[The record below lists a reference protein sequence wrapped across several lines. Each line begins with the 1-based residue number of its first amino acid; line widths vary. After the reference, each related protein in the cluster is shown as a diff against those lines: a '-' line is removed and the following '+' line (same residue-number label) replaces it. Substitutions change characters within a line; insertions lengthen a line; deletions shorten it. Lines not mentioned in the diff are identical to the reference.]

1 MAALAFTAY
10 GVHWFALGLG
20 RAFAGDPRPNGF
32 TAIPFLVL
40 SVLAAVVFFGADDN
54 PVGGLFCG
62 LAVVYICEFFASV
75 GYGRS
80 KPREKFSTAV
90 MQFVAVGLWPRG
102 SGSLLGPGIGRRKQP
117 G

>member
-62 LAVVYICEFFASV
+62 LAAIYICEFFASV
-75 GYGRS
+75 DYEQVEAAGEVQHRCNAVRGR
-80 KPREKFSTAV
+80 R
-90 MQFVAVGLWPRG
+90 FVAAGLG
-102 SGSLLGPGIGRRKQP
+102 
-117 G
+117 